1 MAALIGGELIA
12 YYVGKYEF
20 RLTATRH
27 RITRTEWSDV
37 RHPDNLFMSRRIDGQ
52 LNPSLSGCHG
62 QIPFVNER
70 EFDAWMRQQAR
81 PDHSLP
87 EIQDQRSSGRRERTT
102 PLDVKSKENWN
113 THGSR
118 HMAMPLERSTPTGT
132 VPKSRSIFTNWADV
146 LEKKRFDRSLK
157 EDTSLQINN

>member
-102 PLDVKSKENWN
+102 PLDVKSKRELEYARIKAHGDALRKKHPHWN
-113 THGSR
+113 SSKIAKYIYKLG
-118 HMAMPLERSTPTGT
+118 G
-132 VPKSRSIFTNWADV
+132 
-146 LEKKRFDRSLK
+146 RFR
-157 EDTSLQINN
+157 EETIRQIIEGRYQPANK